1 LRGSLR
7 QHKRTIAEAE
17 KLANG
22 DAGKI
27 DKPFWK
33 LERCERQ
40 LSNLGW
46 RIVFLSPW
54 RIPSPDASKHTALH
68 AARKHD

>member
-1 LRGSLR
+1 VTILRGSLR
-7 QHKRTIAEAE
+7 QHNRTIAEAE

-33 LERCERQ
+33 LEILRSACLPVLPKSIWR
-40 LSNLGW
+40 SPIGW
-46 RIVFLSPW
+46 RC
-54 RIPSPDASKHTALH
+54 T
-68 AARKHD
+68 